1 MTDQAAGERKE
12 LMVTREFDAPRARVW
27 QAWTDPEMVQRWY
40 GPEGFTAPSIKIDL
54 KVGGK
59 YIWAMRG
66 PAGTPMDRVMYVAGV
81 YQEIVPNEKLAV
93 AEYMSD
99 ENGNAMQSPGGPAQM
114 TYQVRFEEAG
124 KGRTKL
130 SIVYPKPATD
140 AEYQAMLKGGM
151 LEGWNSSLNKLAQA
165 LR

>member
-1 MTDQAAGERKE
+1 
-12 LMVTREFDAPRARVW
+12 MVTREFDAPRERVW

-66 PAGTPMDRVMYVAGV
+66 PAGTPMDRVMYIAGV

-99 ENGNAMQSPGGPAQM
+99 ENGNAMQSPGGPSQM